1 MLMTFFEASIG
12 TIVTRFFLLMAIVI
26 IAGFSGQWWL
36 SVFALPI
43 LLSAM
48 TGVSFKRN
56 KNQTTKH
63 STLDST
69 SKSEAA

>member
-1 MLMTFFEASIG
+1 MKFFEASIG

-26 IAGFSGQWWL
+26 VAGFIGQWWL
-36 SVFALPI
+36 AILALPI

-48 TGVSFKRN
+48 TGVSFKSSKKDTAKR
-56 KNQTTKH
+56 
-63 STLDST
+63 SSIDPM

>member
-1 MLMTFFEASIG
+1 MKFFEASIG

-26 IAGFSGQWWL
+26 IAGFVGQWWL
-36 SVFALPI
+36 AILALPI

-48 TGVSFKRN
+48 TGVSFKSN
-56 KNQTTKH
+56 KKDTAKH
-63 STLDST
+63 SAIDPR